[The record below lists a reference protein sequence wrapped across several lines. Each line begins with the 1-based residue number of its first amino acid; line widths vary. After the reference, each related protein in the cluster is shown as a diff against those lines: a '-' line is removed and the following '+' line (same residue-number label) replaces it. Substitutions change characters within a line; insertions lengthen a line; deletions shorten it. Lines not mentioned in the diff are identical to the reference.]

1 MTSGRQGCILTYM
14 TTNTDIIT
22 CDSCETRESETYIIG
37 RHLCEVCLEAL
48 REEDAD
54 IARELIIKHYGL

>member
-1 MTSGRQGCILTYM
+1 M

-48 REEDAD
+48 SEEDAD